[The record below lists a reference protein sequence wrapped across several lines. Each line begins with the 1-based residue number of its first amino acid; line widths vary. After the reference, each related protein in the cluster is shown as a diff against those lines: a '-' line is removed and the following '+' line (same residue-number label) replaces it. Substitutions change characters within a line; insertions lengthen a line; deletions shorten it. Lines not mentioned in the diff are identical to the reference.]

1 MKDGYR
7 RARMRAWI
15 GACLALVPLACA
27 QAAGQ
32 EKLKI
37 GFMAELSGPQ
47 AALGQDMYDGFM
59 LYLDRNGGK
68 LGGREISV
76 VKADSQLKPEVG
88 VQLAESLTGRDD
100 VPIVVGVTFSNV
112 MLAVHPRITQ
122 KKVFL
127 IGTNAGPSQLAG
139 KGCSPYFFSTS
150 WQNDQQAEVVGH
162 YAASKGYKRV
172 VTMVPNYQ
180 SGFDFV
186 TGFKRYYK
194 APLLDEIYTP
204 LSQQDFS
211 AELTQIAAK
220 KPDAVFVFY
229 PGGLGVNFL
238 RQYQQAGLLGKIP
251 VLSASTTDAINLPAQ
266 RDSALGVITGTAWGP
281 DLDNEANRAFVAG
294 FEKKYGRIPSHYAA
308 QSYDGAQLLDS
319 ALKKTGGNVADKQA
333 FMAALKLADFPSVR
347 GTFKFGNNNFPV
359 QDMHVFKVVKDVR
372 GRVTLKTIATPLPAH
387 RDAYHAECPMD

>member
-1 MKDGYR
+1 MKMHHR
-7 RARMRAWI
+7 LM
-15 GACLALVPLACA
+15 GACLGTCVTLATLPA
-27 QAAGQ
+27 AHAAGQ

-68 LGGREISV
+68 LGGRDISV
-76 VKADSQLKPEVG
+76 IKADSQLKPEVG
-88 VQLAESLTGRDD
+88 VQLTESLTGRND
-100 VPIVVGVTFSNV
+100 VPIIVGVTFSNV

-122 KKVFL
+122 KQVFL

-139 KGCSPYFFSTS
+139 KACSPYFFSTS

-162 YAASKGYKRV
+162 YAASKGYKRII
-172 VTMVPNYQ
+172 TMVPNYQ

-194 APLLDEIYTP
+194 EPLLDEVYTP

-211 AELTQIAAK
+211 AELTQIAAR

-238 RQYQQAGLLGKIP
+238 RQYQQAGLLGRIP

-266 RDSALGVITGTAWGP
+266 RESALGVITGTAWGP
-281 DLDNEANRAFVAG
+281 DLDNEANRVFVAG

-319 ALKKTGGNVADKQA
+319 ALRKVGGRVEDKSA
-333 FMAALKLADFPSVR
+333 FMAALRQAEFPSVR
-347 GTFKFGNNNFPV
+347 GPFKFGNNNFPV
-359 QDMHVFKVVKDVR
+359 QDMHVFEVVKDAR
-372 GRVTLKTIATPLPAH
+372 GRVTLKTIATPLKNH
-387 RDAYHAECPMD
+387 RDAYHAECPME

>member
-1 MKDGYR
+1 MHHR
-7 RARMRAWI
+7 LM
-15 GACLALVPLACA
+15 GACLGTCVTLATLPA
-27 QAAGQ
+27 AHAAGQ

-68 LGGREISV
+68 LGGRDISV
-76 VKADSQLKPEVG
+76 IKADSQLKPEVG
-88 VQLAESLTGRDD
+88 VQLTESLTGRND
-100 VPIVVGVTFSNV
+100 VPIIVGVTFSNV

-122 KKVFL
+122 KQVFL

-139 KGCSPYFFSTS
+139 KACSPYFFSTS

-162 YAASKGYKRV
+162 YAASKGYKRII
-172 VTMVPNYQ
+172 TMVPNYQ

-194 APLLDEIYTP
+194 EPLLDEVYTP

-211 AELTQIAAK
+211 AELTQIAAR

-238 RQYQQAGLLGKIP
+238 RQYQQAGLLGRIP

-266 RDSALGVITGTAWGP
+266 RESALGVITGTAWGP
-281 DLDNEANRAFVAG
+281 DLDNEANRVFVAG

-319 ALKKTGGNVADKQA
+319 ALRKVGGRVEDKSA
-333 FMAALKLADFPSVR
+333 FMAALRQAEFPSVR
-347 GTFKFGNNNFPV
+347 GPFKFGNNNFPV
-359 QDMHVFKVVKDVR
+359 QDMHVFEVVKDAR
-372 GRVTLKTIATPLPAH
+372 GRVTLKTIATPLKNH
-387 RDAYHAECPMD
+387 RDAYHAECPME